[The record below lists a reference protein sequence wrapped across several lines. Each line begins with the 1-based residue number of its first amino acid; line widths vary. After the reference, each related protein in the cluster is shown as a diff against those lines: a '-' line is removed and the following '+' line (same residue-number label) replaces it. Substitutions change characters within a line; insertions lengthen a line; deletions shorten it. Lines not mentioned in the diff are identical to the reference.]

1 MKRKWRDST
10 HKFCQHFK
18 KKQKFER
25 KGLKVVVLAQDETHV
40 QVKFPS
46 IRVVC
51 PKDEKPKIKAN
62 WDMNLRTSVHGCIDN
77 EGKWTITQ
85 EDTANRETFCRHL
98 DKVIENYTEY
108 QVFMLLVDNAKY
120 HRGDI
125 VREHIYKLRGQGKN
139 IKLVHFPR
147 YSSNLNP
154 IEQEWRSFKK
164 EIHNKIIM
172 VKGKLNSAV
181 AEGIA
186 AISTSKGLLSEY
198 FPVLFGQN

>member
-1 MKRKWRDST
+1 MRDST

-18 KKQKFER
+18 KKQKFEG
-25 KGLKVVVLAQDETHV
+25 KGLKVVVLAQDESHIRV
-40 QVKFPS
+40 EYPN

-62 WDMNLRTSVHGCIDN
+62 WDKNLKTSIHGCIDN

-85 EDTANRETFCRHL
+85 EDTANRETFCKHL
-98 DKVIENYTEY
+98 DKVVENYPEY
-108 QVFMLLVDNAKY
+108 QVFILLVDNATY
-120 HRGDI
+120 HRGDM

-147 YSSNLNP
+147 YSSDLNP
-154 IEQEWRSFKK
+154 IEQEWRPFKK

-172 VKGKLNSAV
+172 VKEKLISAV
-181 AEGIA
+181 AEGIE
-186 AISTSKGLLSEY
+186 AISTSKGLLSKY